1 MLAPA
6 VLRLLERA
14 TGGNAKSYVSEAP
27 GDLQRASASLER
39 LVQSAEQC
47 VEGRHGGA
55 GPAAPALVV
64 QPLGE
69 GVGLQQAL
77 ERPRDF
83 AELHQGLPQLE
94 TDLEAH
100 LQGGF
105 GLLERPHDAESLVK
119 IGPGIVGC

>member
-14 TGGNAKSYVSEAP
+14 TGENAKSYVSEAP

-83 AELHQGLPQLE
+83 AELHQRRPQLE
-94 TDLEAH
+94 ADVEGLFQRGRALRQRREDL
-100 LQGGF
+100 QR
-105 GLLERPHDAESLVK
+105 LLE
-119 IGPGIVGC
+119 PGSGIRG